1 MEGDLVAQGGHGC
14 DMDFVGSDLQT
25 PKCTTDMWLAIQA
38 VDSEATSLGGHSKGG
53 IKAAMQ
59 WCGQDVYTD
68 DTWECSTVAEEGW
81 QNPIADGYD
90 PLMEFDDAVPPYGAD
105 LTCRHRELPSCSWVR
120 RNTNVVTGTEQA
132 SECAAMGV
140 GPSPLCKEEALLA
153 DCASL
158 NSASACSGYVDAQ
171 GRYSGPAHVDAEGR
185 GVCRWK
191 PSNPQLAP
199 CGAGTCV
206 LDLTC
211 SHFSKAGTS
220 TLKETDKEGKTDDV
234 SNVLDSK
241 HAEWIW
247 VDKDAAAPAPVKQ
260 EQGPGSCAECGPGNF
275 CSEETCHSVDP
286 VCKFDPERRSCRMS
300 DPVLDED
307 TVCE

>member
-1 MEGDLVAQGGHGC
+1 MG
-14 DMDFVGSDLQT
+14 
-25 PKCTTDMWLAIQA
+25 
-38 VDSEATSLGGHSKGG
+38 
-53 IKAAMQ
+53 AA
-59 WCGQDVYTD
+59 
-68 DTWECSTVAEEGW
+68 A
-81 QNPIADGYD
+81 
-90 PLMEFDDAVPPYGAD
+90 GA
-105 LTCRHRELPSCSWVR
+105 
-120 RNTNVVTGTEQA
+120 
-132 SECAAMGV
+132 
-140 GPSPLCKEEALLA
+140 LCKEEALLA
-153 DCASL
+153 DCASRT
-158 NSASACSGYVDAQ
+158 SAAACSGLY
-171 GRYSGPAHVDAEGR
+171 GSAHVDAEGR
-185 GVCRWK
+185 GVCRWE
-191 PSNPQLAP
+191 PSTATAVTDP